1 MPRRPL
7 SVLALALSFAFGA
20 PALHAAARDTVAA
33 TEPAP
38 RDLRETYTKYEY
50 RIPMRDGTRLFTV
63 VYVPKDGAKTYPF
76 LINRTPY
83 SVGVMAAGER
93 HYGVDW
99 FPKQIGPS
107 REFEDAGYIFVK
119 QDVRGRYMSEGKWVE
134 MTPHAS
140 ARRAAGEGQE
150 SQDMHDTMAWLLEHI
165 PNNNGKAGIYGISY
179 PGFYT
184 SASIIDSHPAIKA
197 ASPQA
202 PVTDLYM
209 GDDAYHGGAFMLA
222 ANFGFYASFTEQQNP
237 TPLPR
242 TRSGFDYGTADAYDF
257 FLQQQT
263 MRNILATLTD
273 NQRALLAPT
282 IEHDTYDEFWTA
294 RAIAPHLKNIKA
306 AVLTVGGW
314 FDAEDPQGPFTT
326 YQAIKRNNPGIFNG
340 LVMGPWVHGGW
351 AGLDGK
357 RLGQVSFD
365 RKTGEDFRA
374 NIQFPFFEQH
384 LKGVK
389 PRTPIAE
396 VTAFETG
403 SNVWRQYSTWPP
415 LQARP
420 RTLYFGADGKLGW
433 QQPAAGGGFDE
444 YVSDPKKPVPYVG
457 YATTDVP
464 QEYMV
469 SDQRFAATRPDVLV
483 YQSEV
488 LEQDVTIA
496 GPVTPKLFVST
507 SGTDADW
514 VVKLIDVYPA
524 AYPAESPA
532 ESPAERAPGDAK
544 ARGKDV
550 APPRASLAGYQMLVR
565 GNPLRGKFR
574 NSYTQPEPF
583 TPGQVEAISYH
594 LGDVNHTFRRGHRI
608 MVQVQSSWFPL
619 VDLNPQT
626 FVSIPKA
633 KPEDFRKATQ
643 RVYHAP
649 DTPSGLQVLVLPGQ

>member
-1 MPRRPL
+1 MNHRRRLPL
-7 SVLALALSFAFGA
+7 IALSLSLAFSGA
-20 PALHAAARDTVAA
+20 HAAAATQTAA
-33 TEPAP
+33 ADAPAP
-38 RDLRETYTKYEY
+38 QRELRASYTKYEY

-63 VYVPKDGAKTYPF
+63 VYVPKDASKSYPF

-83 SVGVMAAGER
+83 SAGVYAEGELR
-93 HYGVDW
+93 YGEDW
-99 FPKQIGPS
+99 YPAQIGPS
-107 REFEDAGYIFVK
+107 KEFEDAGYIFVK

-134 MTPHAS
+134 MTPHVA

-150 SQDMHDTMAWLLEHI
+150 SQDMYDTMEWLLKHV

-209 GDDAYHGGAFMLA
+209 GDDSYHGGAFMLA
-222 ANFGFYASFTEQQNP
+222 ANFGFYANFVEQKNP
-237 TPLPR
+237 TNGAKSR
-242 TRSGFDYGTADAYDF
+242 ERFDYGAASAYDF
-257 FLQQQT
+257 FLKHQT
-263 MRNILATLTD
+263 MPNILGTLND
-273 NQRALLAPT
+273 GQRAYLAPT
-282 IEHDTYDEFWTA
+282 IEHDTYDQFWQS
-294 RAIAPHLKNIKA
+294 RDISRHLKNVKA

-326 YQAIKRNNPGIFNG
+326 YQAVKKYNPGTFSG

-351 AGLDGK
+351 ARYDGQQ
-357 RLGQVSFD
+357 LGHVRFD
-365 RKTGEDFRA
+365 SKTGEYFRTQ
-374 NIQFPFFEQH
+374 IQFPFFEQH

-389 PRTPIAE
+389 PAKAIAE

-403 SNVWRQYSTWPP
+403 SNVWRQYTAWPP
-415 LQARP
+415 VQAKA
-420 RTLYFGADGKLGW
+420 RTLYFAPGGKLSW
-433 QQPAAGGGFDE
+433 TQPAAGAAAPSDYDE
-444 YVSDPKKPVPYVG
+444 YVSDPKKPVPYIG

-469 SDQRFAATRPDVLV
+469 SDQRFAASRPDVLV

-488 LEQDVTIA
+488 LEEDVTVA
-496 GPVTPKLFVST
+496 GPATPKLFVST
-507 SGTDADW
+507 TGTDADW

-524 AYPAESPA
+524 EYPSGGEKQ
-532 ESPAERAPGDAK
+532 RGRDVGAPQT
-544 ARGKDV
+544 
-550 APPRASLAGYQMLVR
+550 SLAGFQQLVR

-574 NSYTQPEPF
+574 NSFEKPEPF
-583 TPGQVEAISYH
+583 VPGKVEAISYH

-626 FVSIPKA
+626 FTSIPKA
-633 KPEDFRKATQ
+633 KPEDFKAATQ
-643 RVYHAP
+643 RVYHAAQ
-649 DTPSGLQVLVLPGQ
+649 TPSGLQLLVMPTH